1 MQDFLALTLAGIAP
15 DKAYGDSVTFSWRW
29 HDEGLLELTPHQ
41 PVDRALVIST
51 GIHGNETA
59 PVELVDNLLVALYSG
74 SLTLR
79 WRVLVVL
86 GNPEALRANRRYVS
100 YDLNRLFCERWR
112 GYPESLETERAVQ
125 LEHALNH
132 FYADGASE
140 TRWHLDLH
148 TAIRG
153 SHHLRFGVLPARATP
168 WNEPF
173 LQWLGDAGLE
183 ALVFHRS
190 PGGTFTHFSSERFN
204 ALACTLE
211 LGKALP
217 FGENDLSQFAMTR
230 DALAALLSDTPWTSQ
245 HQSVLRYRVTQQIT
259 RHGEAFRLYM
269 SDQTLNFT
277 SFSAGTLLAE
287 EGEAQYVVQ
296 HETEYVLFP
305 NPNVAPGLRAGLM
318 LERIK

>member
-1 MQDFLALTLAGIAP
+1 MHDFLALTLAGTHP
-15 DKAYGDSVTFSWRW
+15 VKTKGDTVTFSWRW
-29 HDEGLLELTPHQ
+29 HGEGLLELTPHQ
-41 PVDRALVIST
+41 SVDRALVLSA

-59 PVELVDNLLVALYSG
+59 PVEIVDSLLTALFAD

-79 WRVLVVL
+79 WRVLLVL
-86 GNPEALRANRRYVS
+86 GNPEALRTNRRYVVN
-100 YDLNRLFCERWR
+100 DLNRLFGERWQ
-112 GYPESLETERAVQ
+112 GYPASLETERAAQ
-125 LEHALNH
+125 LEHALNR
-132 FYADGASE
+132 FFTDGAPE
-140 TRWHLDLH
+140 THWHLDLH

-168 WNEPF
+168 WNESF

-183 ALVFHRS
+183 ALVFHQS
-190 PGGTFTHFSSERFN
+190 PGGTFTHFSCERFN

-217 FGENDLSQFAMTR
+217 FGENDLSQFAVTQ
-230 DALAALLSDTPWTSQ
+230 DALAALLSDTPWASQ
-245 HQSVLRYRVTQQIT
+245 HEPVLRYRVTQQIT
-259 RHGEAFRLYM
+259 RHGENFRLCM
-269 SDQTLNFT
+269 SAQTLNFT
-277 SFSAGTLLAE
+277 PFSAGMLLAE
-287 EGEAQYVVQ
+287 EGKTRYRVQ